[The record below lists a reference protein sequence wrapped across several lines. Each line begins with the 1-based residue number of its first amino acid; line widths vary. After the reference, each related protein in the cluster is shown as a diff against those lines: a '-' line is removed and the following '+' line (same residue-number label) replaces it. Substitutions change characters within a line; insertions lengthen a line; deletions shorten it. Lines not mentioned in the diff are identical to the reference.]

1 MLLRIISQRKVDRTK
16 MNLETLIERW
26 RGGDQRAAE
35 SIYNGHREQTFR
47 LAYGLL
53 GNTEDAE
60 EAAQDALAYALLHIH
75 QFDDRRSQF
84 TTWLY
89 RITLS
94 RSRDI
99 LRKRR
104 APTFSLNS
112 WLRDRQN
119 PTDFRPGPEQRT
131 EKKENQNSVW
141 DALQNLAPAL
151 REAIILRHWGGCT
164 YEEIAEIANCP
175 MKTAQSR
182 VRLAHQQLMR
192 ILGEVDFQESS
203 EETR

>member
-1 MLLRIISQRKVDRTK
+1 
-16 MNLETLIERW
+16 MNPEVLIERW
-26 RGGDQRAAE
+26 RTGDERAAE
-35 SIYNGHREQTFR
+35 MIYHQHREKTFR

-89 RITLS
+89 RITVS

-104 APTFSLNS
+104 VPTFSLNS

-119 PTDFRPGPEQRT
+119 PTDFRPGPEQRA
-131 EKKENQNSVW
+131 EKKEKQNTVW
-141 DALQNLAPAL
+141 DALQTLSPVL
-151 REAIILRHWGGCT
+151 REAIILRHWGSRT
-164 YEEIAEIANCP
+164 YEEIAEITNCP

-182 VRLAHQQLMR
+182 VRLAHQKLVR
-192 ILGEVDFQESS
+192 ILGEVDLQQST

>member
-1 MLLRIISQRKVDRTK
+1 
-16 MNLETLIERW
+16 MNLKVVIEHW
-26 RGGDQRAAE
+26 
-35 SIYNGHREQTFR
+35 R

-53 GNTEDAE
+53 GNMEDAE

-89 RITLS
+89 RITVS

-104 APTFSLNS
+104 VPTFSLNN

-119 PTDFRPGPEQRT
+119 PTDFRPGPEERA

-141 DALQNLAPAL
+141 DALQILSPDL
-151 REAIILRHWGGCT
+151 REAILLRHWSNCT
-164 YEEIAEIANCP
+164 YQEIAEITNCP

-182 VRLAHQQLMR
+182 VRLAHQKLAH
-192 ILGEVDFQESS
+192 ILEAVDFQKTA
-203 EETR
+203 EEPR

>member
-1 MLLRIISQRKVDRTK
+1 
-16 MNLETLIERW
+16 MNLKVVIEHW
-26 RGGDQRAAE
+26 RTGDQRAAE
-35 SIYNGHREQTFR
+35 SIYNLNKEKTFR

-53 GNTEDAE
+53 GNMEDAE

-89 RITLS
+89 RITVS

-104 APTFSLNS
+104 VPTFSLNN

-119 PTDFRPGPEQRT
+119 P
-131 EKKENQNSVW
+131 
-141 DALQNLAPAL
+141 
-151 REAIILRHWGGCT
+151 
-164 YEEIAEIANCP
+164 
-175 MKTAQSR
+175 
-182 VRLAHQQLMR
+182 
-192 ILGEVDFQESS
+192 
-203 EETR
+203 

>member
-1 MLLRIISQRKVDRTK
+1 V
-16 MNLETLIERW
+16 
-26 RGGDQRAAE
+26 
-35 SIYNGHREQTFR
+35 
-47 LAYGLL
+47 
-53 GNTEDAE
+53 
-60 EAAQDALAYALLHIH
+60 
-75 QFDDRRSQF
+75 
-84 TTWLY
+84 
-89 RITLS
+89 S

-112 WLRDRQN
+112 WLQDRQN
-119 PTDFRPGPEQRT
+119 PTDFRPGPEQRA
-131 EKKENQNSVW
+131 EKKENRNSVW

-151 REAIILRHWGGCT
+151 REAIILRHWGGRT

-203 EETR
+203 EEIR